1 MLDFYLHDM
10 QHSAPMRGLAPAG
23 SMERDLEVALD
34 ELLLHFL
41 YYDCLQLQ
49 LLLVRG
55 LEFQT
60 IAAAK
65 VPLRALME
73 GGMSPS
79 TGSPRL
85 ELTRLELPPLTLAK
99 EPQGSALRPVNPKA
113 KEPQGSALRP
123 VGHVNLTVQ
132 VHAQIT
138 ELARGFI
145 ARQQVGASSSPSA
158 FPRTASSAAAAGKAH
173 DVALLEEFPR
183 HLGCTYVL
191 VVKIISVSEKVGGME
206 ELKRLASG
214 GAEVQSRMSRRRLV
228 VLHQLLDFDCA
239 TEGRRVDG
247 GTESAVPDAG
257 KEEGAPVREV
267 VPKP

>member
-85 ELTRLELPPLTLAK
+85 ELTRLELPPLTL
-99 EPQGSALRPVNPKA
+99 A

-228 VLHQLLDFDCA
+228 VLHQLLDFPFNETD
-239 TEGRRVDG
+239 TISVVEGTQASLFEAGAAPYKIPASADWDRRLIG
-247 GTESAVPDAG
+247 GRLEMGVH
-257 KEEGAPVREV
+257 
-267 VPKP
+267 